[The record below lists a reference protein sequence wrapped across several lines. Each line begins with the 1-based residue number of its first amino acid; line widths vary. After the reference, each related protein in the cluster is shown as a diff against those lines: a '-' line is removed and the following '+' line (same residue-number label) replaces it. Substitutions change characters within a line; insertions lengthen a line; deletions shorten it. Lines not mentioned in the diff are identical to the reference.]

1 MTSCARLM
9 AGGMF
14 RNGSA
19 IHSTIL
25 RGPSFLRTSGSAPG
39 YSNVGCDARGP
50 RRSKATCTVS
60 GILMSIA
67 AAQNRSS
74 SGSGYALPFGNTPRL
89 TPRSSCLAQCSS
101 SATASA
107 RFVHGMTP
115 SPMRRSRETAQ
126 YSSASQSLYARTV
139 ARYTSSSVSARQS
152 RGPTC
157 MLGKI
162 TSASRPSMSC
172 SRRRCSGGPT
182 PAVPSTVLPNGCH
195 VSSVRPARSARN
207 GAGYAGRPSP
217 RIAPLRVRLLG
228 EDLIA
233 FRVSSGA
240 VGLIQNSCPHRGASL
255 FYGRNEAEGLRCV
268 YHGWKFDVGGRCVDM
283 PIEPAESNF
292 KQKVRAVT
300 YPCVERGGLIW
311 TYLGPRPTPPPMPEL
326 EATMLADN
334 RIQVYQRDCNWMQAL
349 EGDNDTGHTVYLHLG
364 SVDASEVPPD
374 SWARYALADRAPRY
388 EVTDTD
394 SGVMYGAYRPA
405 EADTNYWRIANFLFP
420 FYAMI
425 PTGVLG
431 LEVRVRAWVPMDDA
445 HTLAFLST
453 HGGPPPPRN
462 AGRQAV
468 APPETLPNTTD
479 WYGRFRC
486 AADGTNDYLIDRKA
500 QKTVS
505 FTGIGNIPAV

>member
-1 MTSCARLM
+1 ML
-9 AGGMF
+9 
-14 RNGSA
+14 
-19 IHSTIL
+19 
-25 RGPSFLRTSGSAPG
+25 
-39 YSNVGCDARGP
+39 
-50 RRSKATCTVS
+50 
-60 GILMSIA
+60 
-67 AAQNRSS
+67 
-74 SGSGYALPFGNTPRL
+74 
-89 TPRSSCLAQCSS
+89 
-101 SATASA
+101 
-107 RFVHGMTP
+107 
-115 SPMRRSRETAQ
+115 SREDNELLCRVGRGTPMGELMRQ
-126 YSSASQSLYARTV
+126 YWMPAALSSE
-139 ARYTSSSVSARQS
+139 
-152 RGPTC
+152 
-157 MLGKI
+157 
-162 TSASRPSMSC
+162 
-172 SRRRCSGGPT
+172 
-182 PAVPSTVLPNGCH
+182 LPDRDG
-195 VSSVRPARSARN
+195 
-207 GAGYAGRPSP
+207 
-217 RIAPLRVRLLG
+217 APLRVRLLG

-349 EGDNDTGHTVYLHLG
+349 EGDIDTGHTVYLHLG
-364 SVDASEVPPD
+364 GVDASEVPPD

-445 HTLAFLST
+445 HTLAFLIT
-453 HGGPPPPRN
+453 HGAPPPPRN

-486 AADGTNDYLIDRKA
+486 AADGSNDYLIDRKA

-505 FTGIGNIPAV
+505 FTGIGSIHLQDQAVTESMGPVYDRTREHLGTSDAMVIRTRKRLLDAARALRDRGQIPPGVDDPRVYAVRSGGVVLPRGADWIEATQKLRTAWTEHPGLTRSVLGNIPAV

>member
-1 MTSCARLM
+1 MLSRDDNELLCRIGPGTPMGNLM
-9 AGGMF
+9 
-14 RNGSA
+14 RQYWV
-19 IHSTIL
+19 
-25 RGPSFLRTSGSAPG
+25 P
-39 YSNVGCDARGP
+39 
-50 RRSKATCTVS
+50 
-60 GILMSIA
+60 A
-67 AAQNRSS
+67 ALSS
-74 SGSGYALPFGNTPRL
+74 ELPEPDG
-89 TPRSSCLAQCSS
+89 
-101 SATASA
+101 
-107 RFVHGMTP
+107 
-115 SPMRRSRETAQ
+115 
-126 YSSASQSLYARTV
+126 
-139 ARYTSSSVSARQS
+139 
-152 RGPTC
+152 
-157 MLGKI
+157 
-162 TSASRPSMSC
+162 
-172 SRRRCSGGPT
+172 
-182 PAVPSTVLPNGCH
+182 
-195 VSSVRPARSARN
+195 
-207 GAGYAGRPSP
+207 
-217 RIAPLRVRLLG
+217 APLRVRLLG

-311 TYLGPRPTPPPMPEL
+311 AYLGPRPTPPPMPEL

-349 EGDNDTGHTVYLHLG
+349 EGDIDTGHTVYLHLG
-364 SVDASEVPPD
+364 GVDASEVPPD

-394 SGVMYGAYRPA
+394 FGVMYGAYRPA

-445 HTLAFLST
+445 HTLAFLIT
-453 HGGPPPPRN
+453 HGAPPPPRN

-486 AADGTNDYLIDRKA
+486 AADGSNDYLIDRKA

-505 FTGIGNIPAV
+505 FTGIGSIHLQDQAVTESMGPVYDRTREHLGTSDAMVIRTRKRLIDAAKALRDRGQVPPGVDDPKVYAVRSGGVVLPRGADWIEATQKLRTAWTEHPGLSRAVLGNVPAV